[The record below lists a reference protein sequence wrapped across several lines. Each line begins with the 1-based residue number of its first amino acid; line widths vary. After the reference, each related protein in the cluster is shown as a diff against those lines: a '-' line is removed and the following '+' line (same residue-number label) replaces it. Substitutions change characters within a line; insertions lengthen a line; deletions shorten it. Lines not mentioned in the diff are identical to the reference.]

1 MLMASLGGTSGDAA
15 ARIGQGTHGM
25 SDSELHQLIG
35 QLKSEIARLGP
46 EDDEARARLRAL
58 VAEVEQRIDPAEADD
73 ADEDLMERLRETV
86 ERFEVEHPRATGILN
101 NIMVTLGSMGI

>member
-1 MLMASLGGTSGDAA
+1 
-15 ARIGQGTHGM
+15 M
-25 SDSELHQLIG
+25 SDSELHPPLG

-46 EDDEARARLRAL
+46 QDDAARARLRAL
-58 VAEVEQRIDPAEADD
+58 VAEVEQRIDPVEEDD
-73 ADEDLMERLRETV
+73 AGEDLDEDLMERLRETV

>member
-1 MLMASLGGTSGDAA
+1 MLMASPGDTSGDAA
-15 ARIGQGTHGM
+15 ARIRQGTHGM
-25 SDSELHQLIG
+25 RDSELHELIG

-58 VAEVEQRIDPAEADD
+58 VAEVEQRIDPAEEDT

>member
-1 MLMASLGGTSGDAA
+1 
-15 ARIGQGTHGM
+15 M
-25 SDSELHQLIG
+25 SNSELHGLIR

-46 EDDEARARLRAL
+46 GDDEARARLQAL
-58 VAEVEQRIDPAEADD
+58 VAEVEERIGAAQDD
-73 ADEDLMERLRETV
+73 DGDDEDLIERLREAV

>member
-1 MLMASLGGTSGDAA
+1 
-15 ARIGQGTHGM
+15 M

-46 EDDEARARLRAL
+46 QDDEARARLRAL
-58 VAEVEQRIDPAEADD
+58 VAEVEQRIDPAEEDD

>member
-1 MLMASLGGTSGDAA
+1 
-15 ARIGQGTHGM
+15 M
-25 SDSELHQLIG
+25 SDSELHELIG

-46 EDDEARARLRAL
+46 QDDEARARLRAL
-58 VAEVEQRIDPAEADD
+58 VAEVEQRLDPAEEDD
-73 ADEDLMERLRETV
+73 AAEDLMERLRETV

>member
-1 MLMASLGGTSGDAA
+1 
-15 ARIGQGTHGM
+15 M
-25 SDSELHQLIG
+25 SDSELHELIG
-35 QLKSEIARLGP
+35 QLKAEIARLGP

-58 VAEVEQRIDPAEADD
+58 VAEVEQRIDPAEEDT